1 MLVISFFVW
10 CYGRGFTNYLSG
22 FVNNLKDL
30 ADFFSI
36 RLLVRTFFAPFRQIG
51 VERKANIPLNV
62 RIHEWADLQISRLV
76 GATVRFILLI
86 IGTLALI
93 LRTILGLVIG
103 ILWPLMP
110 LLIVYSVMLFV
121 RGVVF

>member
-1 MLVISFFVW
+1 MLVISFFEW
-10 CYGRGFTNYLSG
+10 WYGRGFKNYLSG
-22 FVNNLKDL
+22 FANNLKDL

-36 RLLVRTFFAPFRQIG
+36 RLLITTLFAPFRQIG

-93 LRTILGLVIG
+93 VRTVLGLVIG

-110 LLIVYSVMLFV
+110 LLLVYSVMLFV